1 MPMTRAHWGMIAAGV
16 VVFVLV
22 ASQVL
27 IPPLGAHQV
36 EDRLEVGGGTADVT
50 MGAVPALRLLW
61 GDGERLEVDAHDLDL
76 PLDRDLHVFDDLD
89 GFGIVDVSIA
99 NSHAGP
105 FDLTS
110 FSLTRDGPGPY
121 HMVTSGQ
128 TTAADL
134 VDYGIDGVELPGSSV
149 LDGLMELFLGPS
161 DDSIPVSLDMQLASD
176 EGVVRVLSGE
186 STVEGIPAGP
196 VGAMIT
202 SAIVNSI

>member
-1 MPMTRAHWGMIAAGV
+1 MIAAGV

-22 ASQVL
+22 ASQIL
-27 IPPLGAHQV
+27 IPPLGAHRV
-36 EDRLEVGGGTADVT
+36 EDRLEAGGGTADVT
-50 MGAVPALRLLW
+50 IGAVPALRLLF

-110 FSLTRDGPGPY
+110 FSLTRDGSGPY
-121 HMVTSGQ
+121 HMVTDGQ
-128 TTAADL
+128 ATASDL
-134 VDYGIDGVELPGSSV
+134 VDYGIGGVDLPGTSI
-149 LDGLMELFLGPS
+149 LDSLMQVFLGPS
-161 DDSIPVSLDMQLASD
+161 DESIPVSLDMRLASD
-176 EGVVRVLSGE
+176 QGVVRVVSGE
-186 STVEGIPAGP
+186 SEVAGIPAGP
-196 VGAMIT
+196 VGEMIT

>member
-1 MPMTRAHWGMIAAGV
+1 MIAAGV

-27 IPPLGAHQV
+27 IPALGARNV
-36 EDRLEVGGGTADVT
+36 EDRLESGGGTADVS
-50 MGAVPALRLLW
+50 MGAVPAVRLLW
-61 GDGERLEVDAHDLDL
+61 GDGERLEVDARDLDL
-76 PLDRDLHVFDDLD
+76 PLDRDLRVFDDLD

-99 NSHAGP
+99 DSHAGP

-110 FSLTRDGPGPY
+110 FWLTRDGSGPY

-134 VDYGIDGVELPGSSV
+134 VDYGIEGVQLPGASL
-149 LDGLMELFLGPS
+149 LDSLMEVFLGPS
-161 DDSIPVSLDMQLASD
+161 DQSIPVTLDMQLASD
-176 EGVVRVLSGE
+176 GGVARVVSGE
-186 STVEGIPAGP
+186 STVAGISAGP

>member
-1 MPMTRAHWGMIAAGV
+1 MIVAGAV
-16 VVFVLV
+16 VVVLV
-22 ASQVL
+22 ASQIL
-27 IPPLGAHQV
+27 IPPLGAKQV

-50 MGAVPALRLLW
+50 LGALPALRLLW

-76 PLDRDLHVFDDLD
+76 PLDRDLRVFDDLD

-99 NSHAGP
+99 GSRAGP
-105 FDLTS
+105 FDLSS
-110 FSLTRDGPGPY
+110 FSLTRDGSGPY

-134 VDYGIDGVELPGSSV
+134 VDYGFDGVSLPGSSL
-149 LDGLMELFLGPS
+149 LDSLLEVFVGPS
-161 DDSIPVSLDMQLASD
+161 DEPIPVSLDMQLASD
-176 EGVVRVLSGE
+176 RGVVRVVSGE
-186 STVEGIPAGP
+186 STIAGIPAGP